1 MLGSI
6 FNKSK
11 PVLNKS
17 KPVYEFV
24 DDQGIYSCYGFYFQL
39 SQKISEEPIFCFI
52 CDPKKSEHISS
63 FHFKDKIKINRRE
76 CLLPLNFKAAGAFL
90 LPNEQAIELPT
101 VIGEIAL
108 TAEPLCASALE
119 SFLVKIELEREVQNL
134 QHKHSLEK
142 IEQIRSN
149 LQEIDSQLEL
159 FATNLGELFDRIVK
173 ERNLLNGEGEFA
185 LYSPIELA
193 RRNKELQQLLAQ
205 FHQLD
210 G

>member
-1 MLGSI
+1 MPGSI
-6 FNKSK
+6 FNR
-11 PVLNKS
+11 S
-17 KPVYEFV
+17 KPVYECL
-24 DDQGIYSCYGFYFQL
+24 DEGTLYICYGFYFQL
-39 SQKISEEPIFCFI
+39 SQKISDEPIFCFI
-52 CDPKKSEHISS
+52 GDPKKYENVST
-63 FHFKDKIKINRRE
+63 FHFSNKIKINCRE
-76 CLLPLNFKAAGAFL
+76 YLLPLGFKVTGTFP
-90 LPNEQAIELPT
+90 LPNQEAMKLPT
-101 VIGEIAL
+101 VIGEIAF

-119 SFLVKIELEREVQNL
+119 SFLVKTELEREVQNL
-134 QHKHSLEK
+134 QHKHSSEK

-173 ERNLLNGEGEFA
+173 ERNLLNGEGELA

-193 RRNKELQQLLAQ
+193 RRNEELQRLLAQ